1 MLIVFGVL
9 LPLYFSPNLNIYI
22 TCGIGPRI
30 FVNNDCVIE
39 RRNGWPA
46 AKIQNPMI
54 NCPMFI
60 AGCSLH
66 HSNAQQPMACDS
78 LHFIL
83 SPSPPYDDRKGDLD
97 SKYSVSLQ
105 MCVLSFPGM
114 GMKKIVDISMDT
126 TPPKMIKSR
135 SSNLNGKIYIE
146 LCWLVW

>member
-1 MLIVFGVL
+1 MLLFVIGVKIVFNNAFQ
-9 LPLYFSPNLNIYI
+9 PFLNFYI
-22 TCGIGPRI
+22 TCGMGPRI

-39 RRNGWPA
+39 SRKGWPA
-46 AKIQNPMI
+46 AKRQNPMI

-78 LHFIL
+78 LHLIL

-105 MCVLSFPGM
+105 IWVLSFPGM

-135 SSNLNGKIYIE
+135 SSNLNRKIYIE
-146 LCWLVW
+146 LC